1 MGWFREAEG
10 LGEIKG
16 LVQMKWKTN
25 QCWNWV
31 KMKMWKSVLTKS
43 WRPFFSLHRERERER
58 ERERGCLPCG
68 FAGDLSLAYF
78 SVSGGLVGFL
88 MFRR

>member
-31 KMKMWKSVLTKS
+31 KMKMWKCIDKELETILLSAQ
-43 WRPFFSLHRERERER
+43 REGEREL
-58 ERERGCLPCG
+58 GCLPCG
-68 FAGDLSLAYF
+68 SAGDLSLVYF